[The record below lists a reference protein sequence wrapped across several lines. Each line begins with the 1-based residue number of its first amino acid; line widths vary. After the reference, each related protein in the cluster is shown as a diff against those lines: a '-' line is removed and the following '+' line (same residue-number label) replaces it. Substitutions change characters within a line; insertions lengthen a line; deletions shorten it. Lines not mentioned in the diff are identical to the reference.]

1 MGNDI
6 ILGLV
11 ITAVSYGLIPLLIAS
26 SRTKHITIQRYC
38 AYCYLGNILVMVLF
52 IIFNGGSNG
61 APYILWTSVFCYVGK
76 SILKERN
83 LIAAKVAPEQSLKLN
98 VTPDMFKFICDEC
111 STISISWYNECPHCH
126 AAGKIRKGTD
136 DEIRT
141 WNNLSLENVPSDIS
155 VQNVVEEETEE
166 IKDTEPVTASSKIEA
181 VPVQNNNGG
190 SNMYCMYC
198 GTEHTAQQKYCAV
211 CGKALQGEDKPKKK
225 KPIATIV
232 LSCLTGLF
240 AISTITLG
248 LFMPRQY
255 QAGYE
260 EGHARGYTE
269 GEASGYEA
277 GYSEGIELFD
287 EGYALGWAQKQ
298 AVIDADITQ
307 TPEYK
312 SWAKAHPELGKT
324 NVDDELKAIY
334 NVLHIDIDNWYNNWQ
349 ESAFDRYR
357 DKSKNSGALVDFDK
371 YFVLNRILPYSINA
385 LHNIVDNMMLLE
397 NDHLEANSIF
407 FSSYG
412 ELTGAL
418 IESGALS
425 SMTRYEE
432 WLSAHPEK

>member
-111 STISISWYNECPHCH
+111 STTSISWYNECPNCH
-126 AAGKIRKGTD
+126 TVGKMRKGTD
-136 DEIRT
+136 EEIRT
-141 WNNLSLENVPSDIS
+141 WNKLTLENAPVEIS
-155 VQNVVEEETEE
+155 EQKDVEEKAEE
-166 IKDTEPVTASSKIEA
+166 IKVNEPITISSKIEA
-181 VPVQNNNGG
+181 APVQNNNGG
-190 SNMYCMYC
+190 SNMYCKYC

-211 CGKALQGEDKPKKK
+211 CGKALQEEEKPKKK
-225 KPIATIV
+225 KPIATII

-240 AISTITLG
+240 AIATITLG
-248 LFMPRQY
+248 FFIPRQY
-255 QAGYE
+255 QAGYAAGYS
-260 EGHARGYTE
+260 EGG
-269 GEASGYEA
+269 ASGYEA
-277 GYSEGIELFD
+277 GYSEGIEMFD

-298 AVIDADITQ
+298 AVIDADIAQ
-307 TPEYK
+307 TSEYK
-312 SWAKAHPELGKT
+312 SWAKAYPELGKT
-324 NVDDELKAIY
+324 EVDDDLKAIY
-334 NVLHIDIDNWYNNWQ
+334 NVLHTDIDNWYENWQ
-349 ESAFDRYR
+349 ENAMSRIADSDGDNVYTAI
-357 DKSKNSGALVDFDK
+357 DLCK
-371 YFVLNRILPYSINA
+371 YSFINRALPYSIEA
-385 LHNIVDNMMLLE
+385 LHNVVDNMILFE
-397 NDHLEANSIF
+397 NDHLEAVGI
-407 FSSYG
+407 FSSAYWKLED
-412 ELTGAL
+412 ELE
-418 IESGALS
+418 ESGVFN

-432 WLSAHPEK
+432 WLSTHPER